1 MNQSQLKVI
10 TNTIG
15 LGSSVNAKAT
25 LQLKANT
32 VPEQNNNG

>member
-15 LGSSVNAKAT
+15 LGSSVNAKPTFAT
-25 LQLKANT
+25 QAKQQWLT
-32 VPEQNNNG
+32 IV